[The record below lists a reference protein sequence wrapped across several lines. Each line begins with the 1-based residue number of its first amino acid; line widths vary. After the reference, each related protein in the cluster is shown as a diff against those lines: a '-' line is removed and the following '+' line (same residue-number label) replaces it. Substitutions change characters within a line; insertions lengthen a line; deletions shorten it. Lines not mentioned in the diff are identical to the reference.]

1 MSNHQA
7 RFIEL
12 KLNQI
17 LRYDS
22 DEAALFRGFYENI
35 ENIKLKKIFSI
46 LHAQFNNLF
55 SFMNDKAQANQHYN
69 ADPSR
74 SLKDLI
80 QFTKSFHANLRDE
93 YAFTINDYY
102 EDIMNKCISFLSSNG
117 GSTIPEDFKFINII
131 EDQPI
136 FNIANTK
143 SLSSAVSSTTVHM
156 RLIGEGS
163 YANVFKYKDPFYN
176 VFYAVK
182 RAKNDLRFDE
192 LERFRNEFDDLN
204 SLESPFIIKAFSYE
218 NKKNEYVMEYADETL
233 SKYINR
239 SNSTLLFESRR
250 VLIEQLF
257 RAFMYI
263 HAKGILHRDISLT
276 NILVKHYDDGSVYA
290 KISDFGNVK
299 RMNSTLTRQGTEI
312 KGVLNDYNDLE
323 VVGFENYEIR
333 HETYALGKVIYFVLT
348 GRTSNYHSEKNEPLK
363 QFILKAVSPN
373 KNKRFTNVTEMK
385 EELYQKVYPTL
396 RK

>member
-7 RFIEL
+7 RFIQL

-22 DEAALFRGFYENI
+22 DEVVLFSGYYEKI
-35 ENIKLKKIFSI
+35 ENINLKKIFSI
-46 LHAQFNNLF
+46 LHTQFNNLF
-55 SFMNDKAQANQHYN
+55 SFMNEKIQVNRHYN

-80 QFTKSFHANLRDE
+80 QFTISFHANLKDE
-93 YAFTINDYY
+93 YAFNINDYY
-102 EDIMNKCISFLSSNG
+102 EDIMKSCNSFLSTNG
-117 GSTIPEDFKFINII
+117 GSTIPEDFDLINII

-143 SLSSAVSSTTVHM
+143 SLSSTVSSTSVQM

-163 YANVFKYKDPFYN
+163 YATVFKYKDPFYN
-176 VFYAVK
+176 SYYAVK
-182 RAKNDLRFDE
+182 RAKNELRSDE
-192 LERFRNEFDDLN
+192 LERFRNEFNDLN
-204 SLESPFIIKAFSYE
+204 SLSSPFIIKAFSYD

-233 SKYINR
+233 SKYVNR
-239 SNSTLLFESRR
+239 SNNSLLFENRR

-263 HAKGILHRDISLT
+263 HTKGILHRDISLT
-276 NILVKHYDDGSVYA
+276 NILVKHYDDGSTYA

-299 RMNSTLTRQGTEI
+299 RLNSTLTRQGTEI
-312 KGVLNDYNDLE
+312 KGVLNDYTDLE
-323 VVGFENYEIR
+323 VIGFENYEIR
-333 HETYALGKVIYFVLT
+333 HETYALGKVIYFILT
-348 GRTSNYHSEKNEPLK
+348 GRTSNYHLEKNEALK
-363 QFILKAVSPN
+363 QFILKAISSD
-373 KNKRFTNVTEMK
+373 KNSRFASVTNMK
-385 EELYQKVYPTL
+385 EELYSKVYPML

>member
-7 RFIEL
+7 RFIQL

-17 LRYDS
+17 SRYDS
-22 DEAALFRGFYENI
+22 DEVVLFSGYYEKI
-35 ENIKLKKIFSI
+35 ENINLKKIFSI
-46 LHAQFNNLF
+46 LHTQFNNLF
-55 SFMNDKAQANQHYN
+55 SFMNEKIQVNRHYN

-74 SLKDLI
+74 SLKELI
-80 QFTKSFHANLRDE
+80 QFTRSFHANLKDE
-93 YAFTINDYY
+93 YAFNINDYY
-102 EDIMNKCISFLSSNG
+102 EDIMKSCNSFLSTNG
-117 GSTIPEDFKFINII
+117 GSTIPEDFDLINII

-143 SLSSAVSSTTVHM
+143 SLSSTVSSTSVQM

-163 YANVFKYKDPFYN
+163 YATVFKYKDPFYN
-176 VFYAVK
+176 AYYAVK
-182 RAKNDLRFDE
+182 RAKDELRSDE
-192 LERFRNEFDDLN
+192 LERFRNEYNDLN
-204 SLESPFIIKAFSYE
+204 SLSSPFIIKAFSFD

-239 SNSTLLFESRR
+239 SNNTLLFENRR

-257 RAFMYI
+257 RAFIYI

-276 NILVKHYDDGSVYA
+276 NILVKHYDDGLTYA

-299 RMNSTLTRQGTEI
+299 RINSTLTRQGTEI
-312 KGVLNDYNDLE
+312 KGVLNDYSDLE

-363 QFILKAVSPN
+363 QFILKAISPI
-373 KNKRFTNVTEMK
+373 KSMRFSNVTEMK

>member
-1 MSNHQA
+1 
-7 RFIEL
+7 
-12 KLNQI
+12 
-17 LRYDS
+17 
-22 DEAALFRGFYENI
+22 
-35 ENIKLKKIFSI
+35 
-46 LHAQFNNLF
+46 
-55 SFMNDKAQANQHYN
+55 
-69 ADPSR
+69 
-74 SLKDLI
+74 
-80 QFTKSFHANLRDE
+80 
-93 YAFTINDYY
+93 
-102 EDIMNKCISFLSSNG
+102 
-117 GSTIPEDFKFINII
+117 
-131 EDQPI
+131 
-136 FNIANTK
+136 
-143 SLSSAVSSTTVHM
+143 
-156 RLIGEGS
+156 
-163 YANVFKYKDPFYN
+163 
-176 VFYAVK
+176 
-182 RAKNDLRFDE
+182 
-192 LERFRNEFDDLN
+192 
-204 SLESPFIIKAFSYE
+204 
-218 NKKNEYVMEYADETL
+218 MEYADETL

>member
-1 MSNHQA
+1 
-7 RFIEL
+7 
-12 KLNQI
+12 
-17 LRYDS
+17 
-22 DEAALFRGFYENI
+22 
-35 ENIKLKKIFSI
+35 
-46 LHAQFNNLF
+46 
-55 SFMNDKAQANQHYN
+55 MNDKAQANQHYN

-204 SLESPFIIKAFSYE
+204 SLESPFIIKAFS
-218 NKKNEYVMEYADETL
+218 
-233 SKYINR
+233 
-239 SNSTLLFESRR
+239 
-250 VLIEQLF
+250 
-257 RAFMYI
+257 
-263 HAKGILHRDISLT
+263 
-276 NILVKHYDDGSVYA
+276 
-290 KISDFGNVK
+290 
-299 RMNSTLTRQGTEI
+299 
-312 KGVLNDYNDLE
+312 
-323 VVGFENYEIR
+323 
-333 HETYALGKVIYFVLT
+333 
-348 GRTSNYHSEKNEPLK
+348 
-363 QFILKAVSPN
+363 
-373 KNKRFTNVTEMK
+373 
-385 EELYQKVYPTL
+385 L
-396 RK
+396 RE